1 MTAVIRHS
9 NDLVRTAMWVRE
21 RGGSCTAP
29 SAVEFGFED
38 EFRIKTTVGATVVK
52 PGDYVVHGDFGD
64 FGDFYV
70 ISPDEIEGAN
80 Q

>member
-1 MTAVIRHS
+1 VTAVIRHG
-9 NDLVRTAMWVRE
+9 DLTRTAMWVRE
-21 RGGSCTAP
+21 HGGSCTAP

-38 EFRIKTTVGATVVK
+38 EFRVKTTTGATAVQS
-52 PGDYVVHGDFGD
+52 GDYIVCGD

-70 ISPDEIEGAN
+70 LSPDEIEGSD

>member
-1 MTAVIRHS
+1 MTAVIRHDA
-9 NDLVRTAMWVRE
+9 DLARTAMWVRE
-21 RGGSCTAP
+21 HGGSCTAP

-38 EFRIKTTVGATVVK
+38 EFRVKTTTGATAVR
-52 PGDYVVHGDFGD
+52 PGDYVIFGD

-70 ISPDEIEGAN
+70 LSPAEIEGAD

>member
-9 NDLVRTAMWVRE
+9 ADLVRTAMWVRE
-21 RGGSCTAP
+21 HGGSCTAP

-38 EFRIKTTVGATVVK
+38 EFRVKTTTGATPVQ
-52 PGDYVVHGDFGD
+52 PGDYVVCGDLG
-64 FGDFYV
+64 FYV
-70 ISPDEIEGAN
+70 LSPDEIDGAD